1 MYRRTTTS
9 TQQPATRD
17 KQAGGAPEPYNDTA
31 AAATGRQGGGMATH
45 APNLEDAS
53 EHVLGDDGEFHVT
66 DEPVDLSVYRLEDW
80 IAFGFFWV
88 LAVTVFYQFF
98 TRYAL
103 NDSASW
109 TEEIA
114 RYLLICMVFIG
125 ATIGVRKN
133 TQIQVDIFYRF
144 MPRAMARSLSTLVD
158 VVRVLFLGY
167 AVYLTYALMLKIG
180 KQPMSIVDWPIGLIY
195 AMVLLGFALMC
206 FRAIQALVRHWR
218 QGYSVLERPE
228 VAGEEGA

>member
-1 MYRRTTTS
+1 
-9 TQQPATRD
+9 
-17 KQAGGAPEPYNDTA
+17 
-31 AAATGRQGGGMATH
+31 MATH
-45 APNLEDAS
+45 APDLDNGD

-66 DEPVDLSVYRLEDW
+66 DEPVDLSIYRLEDW

-88 LAVTVFYQFF
+88 LAATVFYQFF

-114 RYLLICMVFIG
+114 RYLLICLVFIG
-125 ATIGVRKN
+125 AAIGVRKN
-133 TQIQVDIFYRF
+133 THIQVDIFYRF
-144 MPRAMARSLSTLVD
+144 MAPALARTLSTLVD
-158 VVRVLFLGY
+158 VVRVLFFSY
-167 AVYLTYALMLKIG
+167 AIYLTYSLMQKIG
-180 KQPMSIVDWPIGLIY
+180 KQPMAIVDWPIGLIY
-195 AMVLLGFALMC
+195 AMVMLGFALMC
-206 FRAIQALVRHWR
+206 FRAVQALIGHWR

>member
-1 MYRRTTTS
+1 
-9 TQQPATRD
+9 
-17 KQAGGAPEPYNDTA
+17 
-31 AAATGRQGGGMATH
+31 MATH
-45 APNLEDAS
+45 APDLDNRD

-66 DEPVDLSVYRLEDW
+66 DEPVDLSIYRLEDW

-88 LAVTVFYQFF
+88 LAATVFYQFF

-114 RYLLICMVFIG
+114 RYLLICLVFIG
-125 ATIGVRKN
+125 AAIGVRKN
-133 TQIQVDIFYRF
+133 THIQVDIFYRF
-144 MPRAMARSLSTLVD
+144 MAPALARTLSTLVD
-158 VVRVLFLGY
+158 VVRVLFFSY
-167 AVYLTYALMLKIG
+167 AIYLTYSLMQKIG
-180 KQPMSIVDWPIGLIY
+180 KQPMAIVDWPIGLIY
-195 AMVLLGFALMC
+195 AMVMLGFALMC
-206 FRAIQALVRHWR
+206 FRAVQALIGHWR